1 MRLLRQHTLRSE
13 QIQEQWRAN
22 KRHEENEARERE
34 RREWEERLIK
44 KENKIME
51 QIENRDRFE
60 AHNKVVHMPQ
70 NTEHGANCYSYRKS
84 NSNLGPY

>member
-22 KRHEENEARERE
+22 KRHQENEARERE

-51 QIENRDRFE
+51 QIENRDRLE

-70 NTEHGANCYSYRKS
+70 KTLPIVISGAVATLILLFIR
-84 NSNLGPY
+84 

>member
-22 KRHEENEARERE
+22 KRYQENEARERE

-51 QIENRDRFE
+51 QIENRDRLE
-60 AHNKVVHMPQ
+60 AHNKVVHIPQ
-70 NTEHGANCYSYRKS
+70 NTEPIVIPIASPTLISALIR
-84 NSNLGPY
+84 